1 MNSPNNLWN
10 KITAIVAVAS
20 MSFAIMTVYVTF
32 VAEDA
37 AEDAVEVAVKPV
49 AQIVSQNTIT
59 IAVLETRLTA
69 IDDQLQENNTVMS
82 AIMKRLPPEKFW
94 EAGQ

>member
-1 MNSPNNLWN
+1 VRQHS
-10 KITAIVAVAS
+10 
-20 MSFAIMTVYVTF
+20 
-32 VAEDA
+32 
-37 AEDAVEVAVKPV
+37 
-49 AQIVSQNTIT
+49 IT
-59 IAVLETRLTA
+59 IAILETRLTA